1 MMAEICSGTLFFL
14 PNLRPIRNTIGRV
27 MQDSVAKFAAVKIGF
42 SASSAGIHLA
52 RPVVVLHR
60 MVLNRLINE
69 PTITNGM

>member
-1 MMAEICSGTLFFL
+1 M
-14 PNLRPIRNTIGRV
+14 GRV
-27 MQDSVAKFAAVKIGF
+27 MQDSVAKFAAVKMGF

-60 MVLNRLINE
+60 IVLNRLINE

>member
-1 MMAEICSGTLFFL
+1 M
-14 PNLRPIRNTIGRV
+14 GRV

-42 SASSAGIHLA
+42 STSSAGTHLA

-60 MVLNRLINE
+60 MVLNRFMNE